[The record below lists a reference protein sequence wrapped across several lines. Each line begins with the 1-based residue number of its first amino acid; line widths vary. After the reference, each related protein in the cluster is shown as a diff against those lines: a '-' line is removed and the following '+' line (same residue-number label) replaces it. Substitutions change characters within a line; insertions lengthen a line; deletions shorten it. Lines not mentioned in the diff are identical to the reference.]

1 MYKRKGKLIMNGKL
15 QLLLLLLIIF
25 TLFILIRRI
34 RAKKLLLQYSLSW
47 LSLLIVLLVVC
58 CFPQVLDSVSEIV
71 GIAVPINM
79 VFFLG
84 FCFLLLIVFE
94 LTQVISKMSEQ
105 IKYLAQ
111 KIALLEK
118 EGKDK

>member
-1 MYKRKGKLIMNGKL
+1 M
-15 QLLLLLLIIF
+15 
-25 TLFILIRRI
+25 
-34 RAKKLLLQYSLSW
+34 
-47 LSLLIVLLVVC
+47 
-58 CFPQVLDSVSEIV
+58 LDSVSEIV

-94 LTQVISKMSEQ
+94 LTQVISKMSEH